1 MAGATVGSRLFD
13 AANYL
18 FLGLVSLSMLLPFV
32 YIIAGSFAD
41 SEQMLSQSMAFF
53 PSKFSL
59 EGYRYIFST
68 STISWSV
75 IVTVYITLLG
85 TLINLVLTTLMAYA
99 LAKRQLPGKR
109 IFMLLVLFTMLFNG
123 GMIPTF
129 LVVRSM
135 GLLDT
140 LWSLMIPNAI
150 NAFNL
155 IVLRSFFQNIPSEL
169 EEAAQIDGCSEPG
182 LLPRIIIPLS
192 LPAIA
197 TFGLFYA
204 VNHWNTF
211 FHALMY
217 INDADKWPIQ
227 VWLRQ
232 IVIMSSGGVG
242 DSQSMD
248 DGVVPPAEVIK
259 MAVIVISTVP
269 ILMVYPFLQKHFAKG
284 VMLGS
289 VKG

>member
-1 MAGATVGSRLFD
+1 MAGTTVGSRLFD

>member
-1 MAGATVGSRLFD
+1 MVGKSVGSRLFD
-13 AANYL
+13 VANYL

-41 SEQMLSQSMAFF
+41 SEQLLSQSMSFF
-53 PSKFSL
+53 PSKYSL
-59 EGYRYIFST
+59 AGYRYIFTT

-75 IVTVYITLLG
+75 IVTIYITLLG

-140 LWSLMIPNAI
+140 LWALMIPNAI

-155 IVLRSFFQNIPSEL
+155 IVLRSFFQNIPGEL

-259 MAVIVISTVP
+259 MAVIVVSTVP